1 MRKFKVRVN
10 GEEFEV
16 EVSEMVE
23 SEENE
28 KLKIEKVKRISRE
41 KASTN
46 TPMQV
51 TSVLRAPMPG
61 RVLSVQVKKGDR
73 VSGGQVAVIL
83 EAMKM
88 ENEIQIEN
96 EGIVTQLF
104 VEENALPVKQGNK
117 VAIKYYATVEKIVEK
132 TPSAIIKLQKNYIWA
147 AEHVRNYLKGKKPQV
162 WVLRVYQL
170 KEPYMA
176 EPTPGAIKYANL
188 KEEVSLEAIE
198 PVLNDSKFKMIIN
211 NIQ

>member
-1 MRKFKVRVN
+1 MEISKCLKEWNATIEALGQGKQTILIRSYGTTLESFLLYPT
-10 GEEFEV
+10 
-16 EVSEMVE
+16 VSYANKDDYLDGFQPEY
-23 SEENE
+23 
-28 KLKIEKVKRISRE
+28 
-41 KASTN
+41 
-46 TPMQV
+46 QF
-51 TSVLRAPMPG
+51 
-61 RVLSVQVKKGDR
+61 
-73 VSGGQVAVIL
+73 
-83 EAMKM
+83 
-88 ENEIQIEN
+88 
-96 EGIVTQLF
+96 F